1 MHGFTI
7 RTLALLLVASAS
19 LAFAGHV
26 ALEAQ
31 DQDVRGTTIV
41 LDRVLLEQDGFV
53 VVHATDADGL
63 VLTPPLGLSYLPA
76 GEHADVEIHLDPGE
90 LAKYAY
96 QDGGT
101 VVPMLHVD
109 ADGDGAYSF
118 PDGPDVP
125 VVVDGAP
132 VVTEVQLT
140 LLPSLTSL
148 DQTVVG
154 GTVAGSTVTVD
165 TVIAAED
172 GFVVVH
178 ALDRSGEAV
187 LTPPLGVANVEA
199 GVTRFLGVELN
210 AELLSEYGYDE
221 GAKAVVPM
229 LHVDADGDGAY
240 TFPDGPDVPVTADG
254 GPLVAPLELAMPRM
268 GRASVSTGEGVLEVD
283 MDGLSV
289 TLPSVTL
296 TQPGFVVLHATESD
310 GSLRVLP
317 VLGASAALPAG
328 TSDDVVIAI
337 GDDQGPI
344 VGDEVVAMV
353 HVDDGDGAYRFPA
366 SDAPFMQ
373 DGQVLVEPFTLN

>member
-1 MHGFTI
+1 MNGITI
-7 RTLALLLVASAS
+7 RILALLLVTPAS

-53 VVHATDADGL
+53 VVHATGADGL
-63 VLTPPLGLSYLPA
+63 VLTPPLGLVHLPA
-76 GEHADVEIHLDPGE
+76 GEYADVEVRLDPDE
-90 LAKYAY
+90 LATYAY

-109 ADGDGAYSF
+109 ADDDGAYSF
-118 PDGPDVP
+118 PGGPDVP

-140 LLPSLTSL
+140 LLPSLASL
-148 DQTVVG
+148 DQTLAG
-154 GTVAGSTVTVD
+154 GQITVD

-187 LTPPLGVANVEA
+187 LTPPLGVANVQA
-199 GVTRFLGVELN
+199 GITRFLGVELD

-229 LHVDADGDGAY
+229 LHVDADDDGAY
-240 TFPDGPDVPVTADG
+240 SFPDGPDVPVTADG
-254 GPLVAPLELAMPRM
+254 GALVAPLELAMPRM

-296 TQPGFVVLHATESD
+296 TQPGFVVLHATEMD

-337 GDDQGPI
+337 DDEQGPI
-344 VGDEVVAMV
+344 VGDTVVAMV

-366 SDAPFMQ
+366 SDAPFTQ
-373 DGQVLVEPFTLN
+373 DGAVLVEPFTLN